1 MSLSRRKLSVNVPCQ
16 VAAKMLIF
24 GRPSVKRFALC
35 YRAVVQSVRTY
46 VLSCLSVTLVY
57 CGQTVGHIKM
67 TLGMQVGL
75 GPGHTV
81 LDRDPAPPHG
91 KWHSSPPHS
100 SLVHVYCGQVAECI
114 KMKLVMDVGLGL
126 RQIVLN
132 GDPAPLPKGA
142 QPQIFNHVCCA
153 KRLDG
158 LRCHLV
164 GR

>member
-1 MSLSRRKLSVNVPCQ
+1 
-16 VAAKMLIF
+16 
-24 GRPSVKRFALC
+24 
-35 YRAVVQSVRTY
+35 
-46 VLSCLSVTLVY
+46 
-57 CGQTVGHIKM
+57 M